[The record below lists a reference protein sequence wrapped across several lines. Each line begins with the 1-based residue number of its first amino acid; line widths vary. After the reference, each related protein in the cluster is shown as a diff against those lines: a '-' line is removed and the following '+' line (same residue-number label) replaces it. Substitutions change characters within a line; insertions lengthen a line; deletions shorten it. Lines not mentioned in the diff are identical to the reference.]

1 MTVTEHTQCTDT
13 AAPVDH
19 LRPFAHFTTP
29 STWINDPNGLLFHKG
44 VWHLFFQNNP
54 VGSTWGSIS
63 WGHATSRDLTTWE
76 HQDVAIPA
84 TDTEM
89 AFSGSAVADTANT
102 SGLGGP
108 GETPLVAIYTSCY
121 YGDHPRAG
129 VQSQSL
135 AYSVDEGRTWQRYA
149 GNPVLDIDSTEFRDP
164 KVFWYGGEEDGHWVM
179 VLVEATEHRVAI
191 YTSPNLID
199 WTLASRFGPL
209 HATGGVW
216 ECPDLFELPLRGT
229 DQTRWVMLVSLNPGG
244 IAGGSGM
251 QYFVGDFDGMAFTP
265 EHVAAGTELA
275 DFDWLDYGRDYY
287 AGVSFSGVPDGR
299 RVTVAWASN
308 WDYANETPT
317 RPWRSALSLPRE
329 LELVRWADGR
339 PRIVQHPIL
348 PEEGSAAEA
357 GLVVHRLVVPTGR
370 GERTEIELSTTD
382 GQDRVVLTVDGDAHT
397 LTCDRTRSGDVDFHP
412 KFPSVDVAPLPSAPA
427 TELAIVV
434 DGCVLEVYAAG
445 GRVTLTQLVFPRSPL
460 TQLTQ
465 RQVETS

>member
-1 MTVTEHTQCTDT
+1 MTITHATVAWNADDQL
-13 AAPVDH
+13 DH
-19 LRPFAHFTTP
+19 LRPVAHFTALD
-29 STWINDPNGLLFHKG
+29 TWINDPNGLVFYKG
-44 VWHLFFQNNP
+44 TWHLFFQNNP
-54 VGSTWGSIS
+54 LGSTWGNMS
-63 WGHATSRDLTTWE
+63 WGHATSRDLCTWE
-76 HQDVAIPA
+76 HHDVAIPA
-84 TDTEM
+84 TSTEQ
-89 AFSGSAVADTANT
+89 AYSGSAVVDHQNT
-102 SGLGGP
+102 TGFATN
-108 GETPLVAIYTSCY
+108 GEVPLVAIFTSVY
-121 YGDHPRAG
+121 QGEHPRAG
-129 VQSQSL
+129 VQAQSL
-135 AYSVDEGRTWQRYA
+135 AYSLDEGRTWQRYS
-149 GNPVLDIDSTEFRDP
+149 GNPVLDIGSTEFRDP

-209 HATGGVW
+209 HATDGVW

-251 QYFVGDFDGMAFTP
+251 QYFVGDFDGGTFTP
-265 EHVAAGTELA
+265 EHVADGTDLA

-317 RPWRSALSLPRE
+317 FPWRSALSLPRE

-339 PRIVQHPIL
+339 PRIVQRPIL
-348 PEEGSAAEA
+348 PADES
-357 GLVVHRLVVPTGR
+357 GLVIHRISVPTR
-370 GERTEIELSTTD
+370 ASDRTEVVLSTQD
-382 GQDRVVLTVDGDAHT
+382 GRDKVTLIVDGATRT
-397 LTCDRTRSGDVDFHP
+397 LTSDRSCSGDVTFHTT
-412 KFPSVDVAPLPSAPA
+412 FASVDVAPLPSAPT
-427 TELAIVV
+427 TELEIIV

-465 RQVETS
+465 RHVEAT